1 MNVMDVIAAVSDL
14 EGYVLIGGKSS
25 RFGRDKAL
33 LELGGVTLAERAA
46 GTISA
51 AFSPKQIF
59 LAAAHEDQFAAKD
72 LPENLPVIFDYY
84 KERGAFGGLHAAL
97 SSAGSEWIFVLA
109 CDYPL
114 VSVDLL
120 KYLAGLIDMSI
131 DAVVP
136 VQPDGR
142 VQPLCAFYRAGPCL
156 KVVEEMLEA
165 TEKLPPLRSIFE
177 NVRTHFVRFD
187 ELKHLPGAEKF
198 FLNVNTPADLEK
210 AKSIV

>member
-1 MNVMDVIAAVSDL
+1 MEVIAAVSDL

-33 LELGGVTLAERAA
+33 LELGGVTLAEKAA
-46 GTISA
+46 STISMA
-51 AFSPKQIF
+51 LSPKQIF

-84 KERGAFGGLHAAL
+84 KDRGAFGGLHAAL

-109 CDYPL
+109 CDYPR
-114 VSVDLL
+114 VSAGLL
-120 KYLAGLIDMSI
+120 KYLAGLIDMSV
-131 DAVVP
+131 DAIVP

-142 VQPLCAFYRAGPCL
+142 VQPLCAFYRAEPCL
-156 KVVEEMLEA
+156 KVVEEMLGA
-165 TEKLPPLRSIFE
+165 GGKLPPLRSVFE
-177 NVRTHFVRFD
+177 NVRTRFVRFD
-187 ELKHLPGAEKF
+187 KLKRLPDAENF
-198 FLNVNTPADLEK
+198 FLNLNSPADLEK